1 MDSKILLKIREKN
14 QDSFESFFHHY
25 YESLVIYAQGYLYDR
40 ASCEDVVQEV
50 FIYVWENANSINITI
65 SLKGYLYKMVRNRML
80 NHLETLKN
88 NYEIEVYGY
97 TPIKETY
104 EDLVNLQEEKNVKLN
119 KVLLLIDAL
128 PKKMKEIFILK
139 YRRNYSYSEISLI
152 LNISPNTVKT
162 QLKRAKT
169 ILQSQLLTYI
179 LLIYL
184 NI

>member
-1 MDSKILLKIREKN
+1 MDSKIILKIREKN

-25 YESLVIYAQGYLYDR
+25 YEPLVIYAQGYLYDR
-40 ASCEDVVQEV
+40 ASCEDIVQEV
-50 FIYVWENANSINITI
+50 FIYIWDNANAINITI
-65 SLKGYLYKMVRNRML
+65 SVKGYLYKMVRNRML

-88 NYEIEVYGY
+88 TYDIDVLNYN
-97 TPIKETY
+97 PIKETY
-104 EDLVNLQEEKNVKLN
+104 DDLMSVQEEKSIKFN
-119 KVLLLIDAL
+119 KVLLIIDTL
-128 PKKMKEIFILK
+128 PKRMKEIFILK
-139 YRRNYSYSEISLI
+139 YRRNYSYSEISII

-169 ILQSQLLTYI
+169 ILQSQFLSYI